1 MHIVCKPK
9 SIHILGVYVLKIV
22 LLIGEH
28 DENSLEVTSI
38 NHRHV
43 KDVIKTNSIKRTFK
57 MHV

>member
-1 MHIVCKPK
+1 M
-9 SIHILGVYVLKIV
+9 LGVYVLKIV

-28 DENSLEVTSI
+28 DENSLEVSI

>member
-1 MHIVCKPK
+1 M
-9 SIHILGVYVLKIV
+9 LGVYVLKIV

-28 DENSLEVTSI
+28 DENSLEVSSI